1 MSISHG
7 LAARLAA
14 VSGCLLTVTS
24 VTAAAGTPA
33 SASPHPVTRPGYQ
46 AASLLARSA
55 PSTGT
60 AAGASWRSPVYLMP
74 LENDPPP
81 ASKIADIMS
90 TTGEKNFLLS
100 FVLDSGNCTPAW
112 DGDSSEP
119 VATDTRV
126 AALVSAIRKAGGDAG
141 VSFGGYNGTELG
153 QDCSNASTLAAAYQ
167 SVITK
172 YNLTH
177 VDFDIENTALG
188 DTANEYKRAQ
198 AITILEN
205 EDPGLRVSL
214 TIPMTTVGLPDTGIG
229 EIQQAI
235 SAKARINV
243 FGIEDFDYGLPAGQ
257 TQVSADETVAGDVA
271 SQLESLYGWSAA
283 TAWSHIGMTLMNGHT
298 DQPSELFT
306 PGTFISLRGF
316 ARLHHA
322 AWFTFWSL
330 NRDRQCPAGVTEP
343 WAPGTCSNI
352 TQARHAFTKIVAQY
366 AG

>member
-1 MSISHG
+1 MSMSSH

-14 VSGCLLTVTS
+14 VAGCLLAVTS
-24 VTAAAGTPA
+24 IAAGSVTPA
-33 SASPHPVTRPGYQ
+33 GASTPGSGHAGVSRPT
-46 AASLLARSA
+46 LSA
-55 PSTGT
+55 PTTRAATG
-60 AAGASWRSPVYLMP
+60 GSWRSPVYLMP
-74 LENDPPP
+74 LENHPPS
-81 ASKIADIMS
+81 AAKIAAIMS
-90 TTGEKNFLLS
+90 TTGEKDFLLS

-112 DGDSSEP
+112 DGEPSEP
-119 VATDTRV
+119 VATDTKV

-153 QDCSNASTLAAAYQ
+153 QDCSSASTLAAAYQ

-172 YNLTH
+172 YRLTH

-188 DTANEYKRAQ
+188 DTASEYKRAQ
-198 AITILEN
+198 AIKILEG
-205 EDPGLRVSL
+205 EDPGLQVSL
-214 TIPMTTVGLPDTGIG
+214 TIPMTTVGLPDTGTG

-235 SAKARINV
+235 SAGARIDV

-257 TQVSADETVAGDVA
+257 TQTGADETVAADVA
-271 SQLESLYGWSAA
+271 SQLESLYGWPAA
-283 TAWSHIGMTLMNGHT
+283 TAWSHIGMILMNGHT

-306 PGTFISLRGF
+306 PATFVSLRGF
-316 ARLHHA
+316 AGQHHA

-330 NRDRQCPAGVTEP
+330 NRDRPCPAGVTEP

-352 TQARHAFTKIVAQY
+352 KQGLHAFTKIVAKY

>member
-1 MSISHG
+1 MSLSSH
-7 LAARLAA
+7 LAARLAT
-14 VSGCLLTVTS
+14 VSGCLLTIAS
-24 VTAAAGTPA
+24 AAAVAGTPA
-33 SASPHPVTRPGYQ
+33 GASTHQAARPGS
-46 AASLLARSA
+46 AATGLPAWSA
-55 PSTGT
+55 PATGT
-60 AAGASWRSPVYLMP
+60 AAGGSWRSPVYLMP
-74 LENDPPP
+74 LENHPPP
-81 ASKIADIMS
+81 ASKIASIMS
-90 TTGEKNFLLS
+90 ATGEKNFLLS
-100 FVLDSGNCTPAW
+100 FVLDSGNCSPAW
-112 DGDSSEP
+112 DGDSSTP

-126 AALVSAIRKAGGDAG
+126 AALISAIRGAGGDAG

-153 QDCSNASTLAAAYQ
+153 QDCASATALAAAYQ

-188 DTANEYKRAQ
+188 DTASEYKRAQ
-198 AITILEN
+198 AIKILQS
-205 EDPGLRVSL
+205 EDPDLKVSL
-214 TIPMTTVGLPDTGIG
+214 TIPMTTVGLPGTGTG

-235 SAKARINV
+235 SAGARINV

-257 TQVSADETVAGDVA
+257 TQVSADETVASDVA
-271 SQLESLYGWSAA
+271 AQLGSLYGWSAA

-306 PGTFISLRGF
+306 PATFVSLRGF
-316 ARLHHA
+316 ARQHHA

-330 NRDRQCPAGVTEP
+330 NRDRPCPAGVTEP

-352 TQARHAFTKIVAQY
+352 SQARHAFTKIVARY